1 MISATLLLWR
11 GYTSARRWAWP
22 AGISKKYCMG
32 LSENVGENFD
42 GLSTFSLLKWQ
53 FRGIHHFQTNSY
65 QQPPDWLPWV
75 LWHSSNMLGGE
86 SINLNHNQTSISP
99 LSTDL
104 PWNKDLVDDRIQTPT
119 NTQLLVGGIPTPVK
133 NMSSSVGIILP
144 NIWKKKDHV
153 PNHQFT
159 DHFHIFHI
167 IYHIFHNIFLAFSGR
182 LPV

>member
-32 LSENVGENFD
+32 LSENVGGNFD

-133 NMSSSVGIILP
+133 NMSSSVGMMTFP
-144 NIWKKKDHV
+144 AEWKVIKFYGSKA
-153 PNHQFT
+153 PTSN
-159 DHFHIFHI
+159 
-167 IYHIFHNIFLAFSGR
+167 
-182 LPV
+182 